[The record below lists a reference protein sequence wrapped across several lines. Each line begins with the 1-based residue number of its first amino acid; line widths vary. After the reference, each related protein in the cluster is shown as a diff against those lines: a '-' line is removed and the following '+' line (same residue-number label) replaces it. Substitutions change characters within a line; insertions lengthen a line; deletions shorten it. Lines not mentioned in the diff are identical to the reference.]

1 MKKTLLTII
10 TLIFCLSISL
20 EVSAQEIKRP
30 LADKE
35 ETEAIPK
42 SPGENYAWVKA
53 HWYWDGGRYKWRK
66 GVYVE
71 KRQGYIWID
80 GEWERSR
87 KSGWWKYNKGYW
99 RKDSEISKVKN
110 DENTSIDDK
119 KSKEK
124 RQENKKGGL
133 YIKTG
138 SSK

>member
-1 MKKTLLTII
+1 
-10 TLIFCLSISL
+10 
-20 EVSAQEIKRP
+20 
-30 LADKE
+30 
-35 ETEAIPK
+35 
-42 SPGENYAWVKA
+42 
-53 HWYWDGGRYKWRK
+53 
-66 GVYVE
+66 E